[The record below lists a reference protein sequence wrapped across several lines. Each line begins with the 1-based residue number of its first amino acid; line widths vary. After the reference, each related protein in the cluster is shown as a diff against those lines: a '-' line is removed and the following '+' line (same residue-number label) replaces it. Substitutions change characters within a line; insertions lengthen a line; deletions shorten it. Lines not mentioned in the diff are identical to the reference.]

1 LGLNKNFTDGLVIQ
15 LFNVIAIS
23 KGCAKPISD
32 ERKKSRK
39 SISKLHDML
48 LGEKYGAILAIN
60 ESLYNA
66 IKEEMDDTD
75 QAYDSTL
82 DQILRKATGGRM
94 ILLPNIPVF
103 AVDGNNDEDF
113 SNLSLLYIQK
123 EELDNSAEW
132 KYRYDNEPFNSDGSK
147 VRVRRFDQIEPESLE
162 PKILENQRWTDFED
176 LLYIPIIWSQRIR
189 IIDPYFMKNSAT
201 QATVPSLER
210 LIDSI
215 IEARKT
221 IGKPLKLLEF
231 TIHYRIQNHDD
242 TVFSEQDAVNHLT
255 SSIAKFPD
263 IYDWIKEIKL
273 RWYRNQM
280 DNTDKKRPIIFE
292 NNSHGICFPASR
304 GIELKR
310 DGTFR
315 YTIEFNPPCTKQ
327 KMEKWKQKLNDF
339 CEQAFPSDDS

>member
-1 LGLNKNFTDGLVIQ
+1 
-15 LFNVIAIS
+15 
-23 KGCAKPISD
+23 
-32 ERKKSRK
+32 
-39 SISKLHDML
+39 M
-48 LGEKYGAILAIN
+48 
-60 ESLYNA
+60 
-66 IKEEMDDTD
+66 
-75 QAYDSTL
+75 
-82 DQILRKATGGRM
+82 
-94 ILLPNIPVF
+94 
-103 AVDGNNDEDF
+103 
-113 SNLSLLYIQK
+113 
-123 EELDNSAEW
+123 
-132 KYRYDNEPFNSDGSK
+132 
-147 VRVRRFDQIEPESLE
+147 RVRRFDQIEPESLE

-176 LLYIPIIWSQRIR
+176 LLHIPIIWSQRIR

-201 QATVPSLER
+201 QATVPALER

-221 IGKPLKLLEF
+221 TGEPLKLLEL
-231 TIHYRIQNHDD
+231 TIHHKIITGGRE
-242 TVFSEQDAVNHLT
+242 FSEQDAVNHLT